1 MATEAPPSLINEYF
15 DLTKTHQQNYGE
27 NTVVLMQVGAF
38 FEIYGLKDEITGDIT
53 GSKILDICQICQLNY
68 SEKKVCVNNKK
79 AIMGGF
85 RDYSLEKYLPKITEA
100 GYTAVVYIQEKNG
113 KVVTRRQHAVYSAGT
128 YVSYEVDSSPQI
140 TNNIMCIWFDLV
152 NPIKSQ
158 DIEYSKRLVYG
169 VSVANIFTGE
179 SSLFEY
185 ECPFH
190 MNPTTFDELERCVS
204 VFAPSEIV
212 VVSPF
217 EPAQIQTILQYS
229 GVKGATIHKRD
240 TRDQSNEKVQNCTKQ
255 KYIHH
260 ILTTFYGEDS
270 VQVCA
275 EFNSY
280 ALATQSFCYLLNF
293 IQEHN
298 SDLVRNISL
307 PKFNNSSNRLILAN
321 HTLKQ
326 LNIIDDSSGRDH
338 GQMSSVASFLNKCC
352 TSMGK
357 RLFQYQ
363 ITNPTF
369 DVDWL
374 QKEYTMIGRMLE
386 DIPMIDFI
394 RKKLVG
400 MRDLEKNC
408 RQLVLH
414 KLYPASIF
422 YLNKSIETVREVNA
436 LFSKMPELCL
446 YLSGYNSHFRIRDK
460 CDSILGFL
468 TTHLNIEACHSINS
482 LQNFENNIICPGVS
496 AKLDDLLKK
505 QETDLCML
513 NEIKDYFNM
522 YLRSQ
527 STSKNTDEMEY
538 IKIHETEKSG
548 KSLQITKKRGNMLK
562 TLIGGDFN
570 AASRRDAEL
579 KSRLVSKDSAKQE
592 AVLVTNDIQL
602 REIEL
607 NNVKFSLNDVKFV
620 SASTSMDE
628 IHFPILTQITK
639 ELIKLNEEINV
650 TILQVYQDIL
660 NDFER
665 LWFTDLEFI
674 SKYVAKLDVLQ
685 SKTYVAHNYKYCCPK
700 ILTDDKNSSSFVRVK
715 EIRHAL
721 IEHINRNELYVTNDL
736 TLDEQKSGMLLYGT
750 NAVGKTSLIRALGIA
765 VIMAQSGMFV
775 PCTEFEYRPYTAIFS
790 RILSNDNLFKGLSTF
805 AVEMSEL
812 RVILK
817 MADENSL
824 ILGDELASGTEN
836 ESALSIFVASLLD
849 LDKKKCCYVFA
860 THFHEITQFEEI
872 QSLEQGGL
880 SYKHLSVYYDRE
892 LDCLVYDR
900 KLKDGQGSKIYGLE
914 VCSSLHLPKEFMD
927 KAFELRNRYFPESRG
942 ELSHQPTRY
951 NAQKIRSICE
961 LCKCEIATEIH
972 HLAQQKDAT
981 ADGFIGTFHKNH
993 VANLAAVCE
1002 QCHLKMHHSVE
1013 PKDINLYSGLRPV
1026 IEVKKQIRKKT
1037 TKGYV
1042 IGMFSGASVERG
1054 GGKQEN

>member
-1 MATEAPPSLINEYF
+1 MEVPPTLINEYF
-15 DLTKTHQQNYGE
+15 ELTKTHQKNYGE

-38 FEIYGLKDEITGDIT
+38 FEVYALKHSDTGEITG
-53 GSKILDICQICQLNY
+53 SRLCDICQICQLNY
-68 SEKKVCVNNKK
+68 SEKKICVGKNQVLM
-79 AIMGGF
+79 AGF
-85 RDYSLEKYLPKITEA
+85 RDYSLEKYLPRITEA
-100 GYTAVVYIQEKNG
+100 GYTAVVYVQEKNG
-113 KVVTRRQHAVYSAGT
+113 KVVTRHQHAVYSPGT

-152 NPIKSQ
+152 NPVKSQ
-158 DIEYSKRLVYG
+158 DIQYSKRLVYG

-229 GVKGATIHKRD
+229 GVKGATIHQWDSRD
-240 TRDQSNEKVQNCTKQ
+240 LSNEKVQNCTKQ

-260 ILTTFYGEDS
+260 ILSTFFGEDS

-280 ALATQSFCYLLNF
+280 AMATQSFCYLLNF
-293 IQEHN
+293 VQDHN
-298 SDLVRNISL
+298 RDLVRKISL
-307 PKFNNSSNRLILAN
+307 PRFNNASQRLVLAN

-326 LNIIDDSSGRDH
+326 LNIIDDSAGREH
-338 GQMSSVASFLNKCC
+338 GQLSSVASFLNKCC
-352 TSMGK
+352 TSMGR

-374 QKEYTMIGRMLE
+374 QSEYTMISRMLK
-386 DIPMIDFI
+386 DMPMIDAV
-394 RKKLVG
+394 RKQLTGV
-400 MRDLEKNC
+400 RDMEKNC
-408 RQLVLH
+408 RQLVLR

-422 YLNKSIETVREVNA
+422 YLYKSVETIREVNA
-436 LFSKMPELCL
+436 LFSEMPELCL
-446 YLSGYNSHFRIRDK
+446 YLSRYASYFRIRDK
-460 CDSILGFL
+460 CDSILEFL
-468 TTHLNIEACHSINS
+468 SSRLNIDACRSVNS
-482 LQNFENNIICPGVS
+482 LQNFENNMICPGVS
-496 AKLDDLLKK
+496 AKLDGLIKK
-505 QETDLCML
+505 QETDLCIL
-513 NEIKDYFNM
+513 NEIKEYFNM
-522 YLRSQ
+522 HLRSQ
-527 STSKNTDEMEY
+527 STSKNTDETEY

-548 KSLQITKKRGNMLK
+548 KSLQITKKRGNV
-562 TLIGGDFN
+562 
-570 AASRRDAEL
+570 L
-579 KSRLVSKDSAKQE
+579 KSIMA
-592 AVLVTNDIQL
+592 DIKN
-602 REIEL
+602 RKIEL
-607 NNVKFSLNDVKFV
+607 NNCQFSLDEVKFV
-620 SASTSMDE
+620 SASTSTDE
-628 IHFPILTQITK
+628 IHFPLLTQVTK
-639 ELIKLNEEINV
+639 ELYRLTEEINV

-660 NDFER
+660 NSFET
-665 LWFTDLEFI
+665 LWFMDLEDL

-685 SKTYVAHNYKYCCPK
+685 SKTYVAHHYNYCCPR
-700 ILTDDKNSSSFVRVK
+700 ILGEEKENEKEKEKKREGSEGSMVRVR

-721 IEHINRNELYVTNDL
+721 IEHINQNELYVTNNM

-775 PCTEFEYRPYTAIFS
+775 PCTEFEYRPYTAIYS

-836 ESALSIFVASLLD
+836 ESALSIFTAALLE
-849 LDKKKCCYVFA
+849 LDKRKCCYMFA

-872 QSLEQGGL
+872 QSLEKGRL
-880 SYKHLSVYYDRE
+880 CYKHLSVYYDRE

-927 KAFELRNRYFPESRG
+927 RAFELRNRYFPESRG
-942 ELSHQPTRY
+942 ELSQQPTRY
-951 NAQKIRSICE
+951 NAQKIRGICE
-961 LCKCEIATEIH
+961 LCKGEIATEIH
-972 HLAQQKDAT
+972 HLAQQKDADET
-981 ADGFIGTFHKNH
+981 GFIGTFHKNH

-1002 QCHLKMHHSVE
+1002 QCHLKMHH
-1013 PKDINLYSGLRPV
+1013 PAAAAGPQP
-1026 IEVKKQIRKKT
+1026 VKKQVRKKT
-1037 TKGYV
+1037 TKGYI
-1042 IGMFSGASVERG
+1042 IGE
-1054 GGKQEN
+1054 

>member
-1 MATEAPPSLINEYF
+1 MTTEAPPSLINEYF
-15 DLTKTHQQNYGE
+15 ELTKTHQQNYGE
-27 NTVVLMQVGAF
+27 NTLVLMQVGAF

-68 SEKKVCVNNKK
+68 SEKKVYVNNKK

-100 GYTAVVYIQEKNG
+100 GYTAVVYVQEKNG

-128 YVSYEVDSSPQI
+128 YVSYEIDSSPQI

-229 GVKGATIHKRD
+229 GIKDATIHKRD
-240 TRDQSNEKVQNCTKQ
+240 TRDPSNEKVQNCTKQ

-270 VQVCA
+270 IQVCD

-280 ALATQSFCYLLNF
+280 ALATQSFCFLLNF

-298 SDLVRNISL
+298 SDLVRKISL
-307 PKFNNSSNRLILAN
+307 PRFNNSSKRLILAN

-326 LNIIDDSSGRDH
+326 LNIIDDSAGRDH
-338 GQMSSVASFLNKCC
+338 GQLSSVASFLNKCC

-374 QKEYTMIGRMLE
+374 QGEYTMIGGILK
-386 DIPMIDFI
+386 DIPLNDAI

-400 MRDLEKNC
+400 VRDLEKNC

-436 LFSKMPELCL
+436 LFSEMPELCL
-446 YLSGYNSHFRIRDK
+446 YLSGCKTHFRIQDK

-468 TTHLNIEACHSINS
+468 STHLNIEACRSINS
-482 LQNFENNIICPGVS
+482 LQNFENNMICPGVS

-505 QETDLCML
+505 QETNLTML

-562 TLIGGDFN
+562 TLI
-570 AASRRDAEL
+570 
-579 KSRLVSKDSAKQE
+579 V
-592 AVLVTNDIQL
+592 DIQI
-602 REIEL
+602 RDVEL
-607 NNVKFSLNDVKFV
+607 NNVKFSLDDVKFT

-628 IHFPILTQITK
+628 IHFPILTQVTK
-639 ELIKLNEEINV
+639 DIYRLTEEINV
-650 TILQVYQDIL
+650 TILVVYQDIL

-665 LWFTDLEFI
+665 LWFTDLEFL

-685 SKTYVAHNYKYCCPK
+685 SKTYVAHNYNYCCPK
-700 ILTDDKNSSSFVRVK
+700 ILCNTGAKIVDEVEDFPRLVTRIDKAEHFEKGTNEKENDNGSVVRVK
-715 EIRHAL
+715 NVRHAL

-765 VIMAQSGMFV
+765 VVMAQSGMFV
-775 PCTEFEYRPYTAIFS
+775 PCSEFEYRPYTAIYS

-849 LDKKKCCYVFA
+849 LDKKKCSYVFA

-872 QSLEQGGL
+872 QSLEKGGL

-981 ADGFIGTFHKNH
+981 ADGFIGSFHKNH
-993 VANLAAVCE
+993 AANLAAVCE
-1002 QCHLKMHHSVE
+1002 QCHLKMHHTDEAKPES
-1013 PKDINLYSGLRPV
+1013 
-1026 IEVKKQIRKKT
+1026 KKQIRKKT
-1037 TKGYV
+1037 TNGYIISEFKV
-1042 IGMFSGASVERG
+1042 
-1054 GGKQEN
+1054 

>member
-1 MATEAPPSLINEYF
+1 MTSLVPESASPILVTNLGFNSASLRDDALKPPEAPPSLINEYF
-15 DLTKTHQQNYGE
+15 ELTKTHQKNYGE

-38 FEIYGLKDEITGDIT
+38 FEIYGLKDTDNGNIF

-68 SEKKVCVNNKK
+68 SEKKVCVGKSQV
-79 AIMGGF
+79 IMAGY
-85 RDYSLEKYLPKITEA
+85 REYSLEKYLPKITEA
-100 GYTAVVYIQEKNG
+100 GYTAVVYVQEKNG
-113 KVVTRRQHAVYSAGT
+113 KVITRRQYGVYSAGT
-128 YVSYEVDSSPQI
+128 YVSCEVDSSPQI
-140 TNNIMCIWFDLV
+140 TNNIMCIWFELV

-158 DIEYSKRLVYG
+158 DIEYSKRLIYG

-229 GVKGATIHKRD
+229 GVKGATIHKWD
-240 TRDQSNEKVQNCTKQ
+240 TRDQSDEKVQNCTKQ

-270 VQVCA
+270 IQVCD

-298 SDLVRNISL
+298 QDLVRKISL
-307 PKFNNSSNRLILAN
+307 PRFNNSSKRLILAN

-326 LNIIDDSSGRDH
+326 LNIIDDSAGRDH
-338 GQMSSVASFLNKCC
+338 GQLSSVASFLNKCC

-374 QKEYTMIGRMLE
+374 QGEYTMIGGMLK
-386 DIPMIDFI
+386 DIPMNDAI

-400 MRDLEKNC
+400 VRDLEKNC
-408 RQLVLH
+408 RQLVLR
-414 KLYPASIF
+414 KLYPSSIF
-422 YLNKSIETVREVNA
+422 YLYKSIETVRDVNA
-436 LFSKMPELCL
+436 LFSEIPELCL
-446 YLSGYNSHFRIRDK
+446 YLSGCKTHFRIRDK
-460 CDSILGFL
+460 CDSISGFL
-468 TTHLNIEACHSINS
+468 SSRLNIEACRSINS

-496 AKLDDLLKK
+496 TRLDDLLKK
-505 QETDLCML
+505 QETNLTIL

-527 STSKNTDEMEY
+527 STSKNTDETEY

-562 TLIGGDFN
+562 TIIVDIKT
-570 AASRRDAEL
+570 RD
-579 KSRLVSKDSAKQE
+579 
-592 AVLVTNDIQL
+592 
-602 REIEL
+602 IEL
-607 NNVKFSLNDVKFV
+607 DNVKFSLNDVKFS

-628 IHFPILTQITK
+628 IHFPILSQVTK
-639 ELIKLNEEINV
+639 DIYRLTEEINT
-650 TILQVYQDIL
+650 TILYVYQVIL

-665 LWFTDLEFI
+665 LWFSDLDFL
-674 SKYVAKLDVLQ
+674 SKYAAKLDVLQ
-685 SKTYVAHNYKYCCPK
+685 SKTYIAHNYNYCCPE
-700 ILTDDKNSSSFVRVK
+700 ILCEGTGSFVRVK

-721 IEHINRNELYVTNDL
+721 IEHINQNELYVTNDM
-736 TLDEQKSGMLLYGT
+736 TLDEDKSGMLLYGT

-765 VIMAQSGMFV
+765 VVMAQSGMFV
-775 PCTEFEYRPYTAIFS
+775 PCSKFEYRPYTAIYS

-872 QSLEQGGL
+872 QTLEKVGL

-927 KAFELRNRYFPESRG
+927 MAFQLRNRYFPESRG

-981 ADGFIGTFHKNH
+981 TDGFIGSFHKNH

-1002 QCHLKMHHSVE
+1002 QCHLKMHHTDE
-1013 PKDINLYSGLRPV
+1013 AKP
-1026 IEVKKQIRKKT
+1026 EAKKQIRKKT

-1042 IGMFSGASVERG
+1042 ISELKV
-1054 GGKQEN
+1054 

>member
-1 MATEAPPSLINEYF
+1 MLYYIRYENKTIMTTEAPPSLINEYF
-15 DLTKTHQQNYGE
+15 KFTKIHQQNYGE

-38 FEIYGLKDEITGDIT
+38 FEIYGLKDEITGDIF
-53 GSKILDICQICQLNY
+53 GSKLCDICQICQLNY
-68 SEKKVCVNNKK
+68 SEKKVCVGKNQVL
-79 AIMGGF
+79 MCGF

-100 GYTAVVYIQEKNG
+100 GYTAVVYVQEKNG
-113 KVVTRRQHAVYSAGT
+113 KVVTRHQHAVYSAGT

-217 EPAQIQTILQYS
+217 DPAQIQTILQYS
-229 GVKGATIHKRD
+229 GVKGATIHKWD
-240 TRDQSNEKVQNCTKQ
+240 TRDLSNEKVQNCTKQ

-280 ALATQSFCYLLNF
+280 AMATQSFCYLLNF

-298 SDLVRNISL
+298 KDLVRKISL
-307 PKFNNSSNRLILAN
+307 PKFNNSSKRLVLAN

-326 LNIIDDSSGRDH
+326 LNIIDDSAGRDH
-338 GQMSSVASFLNKCC
+338 GQLSSVASFLNKCC
-352 TSMGK
+352 TSMGR

-374 QKEYTMIGRMLE
+374 QGEYAMIRVMLK
-386 DIPMIDFI
+386 DMPLIDAI
-394 RKKLVG
+394 RKKLVSV
-400 MRDLEKNC
+400 RDMEKNC
-408 RQLVLH
+408 RQLVLR

-422 YLNKSIETVREVNA
+422 YLNKSIETVREVNS

-446 YLSGYNSHFRIRDK
+446 YLSYDTSHFRISDK

-468 TTHLNIEACHSINS
+468 STRLNIEACRGINS
-482 LQNFENNIICPGVS
+482 LQNFENNMICPGVS

-505 QETDLCML
+505 QETNLTIL

-522 YLRSQ
+522 HLRSQ

-548 KSLQITKKRGNMLK
+548 KSLQITKKRATALK
-562 TLIGGDFN
+562 TALMGIQGAD
-570 AASRRDAEL
+570 RVKEW
-579 KSRLVSKDSAKQE
+579 DS
-592 AVLVTNDIQL
+592 V
-602 REIEL
+602 R
-607 NNVKFSLNDVKFV
+607 FSLDDVKFT

-628 IHFPILTQITK
+628 IHFPLLTQVTK
-639 ELIKLNEEINV
+639 ELYRLTEEINS
-650 TILQVYQDIL
+650 TILIVYQDIL

-665 LWFTDLEFI
+665 LWFTDLEFL

-685 SKTYVAHNYKYCCPK
+685 SKTYVAHNYNYCCPQ
-700 ILTDDKNSSSFVRVK
+700 ILCGTGKEGTDTDGSFVRVK

-721 IEHINRNELYVTNDL
+721 IEHINRNELYVTNDMA
-736 TLDEQKSGMLLYGT
+736 LDEDKCGMLLYGT

-765 VIMAQSGMFV
+765 VVMAQSGMFV
-775 PCTEFEYRPYTAIFS
+775 PCSEFEYRPYTAIYS

-849 LDKKKCCYVFA
+849 LDKKKCSYVFA

-872 QSLEQGGL
+872 QTLEKGGL

-961 LCKCEIATEIH
+961 LCKGEIATEIH

-981 ADGFIGTFHKNH
+981 TDGFIGSFHKNH

-1002 QCHLKMHHSVE
+1002 QCHLKMHHNDGE
-1013 PKDINLYSGLRPV
+1013 KPV
-1026 IEVKKQIRKKT
+1026 VKKQVRKKT

-1042 IGMFSGASVERG
+1042 ISELKV
-1054 GGKQEN
+1054 